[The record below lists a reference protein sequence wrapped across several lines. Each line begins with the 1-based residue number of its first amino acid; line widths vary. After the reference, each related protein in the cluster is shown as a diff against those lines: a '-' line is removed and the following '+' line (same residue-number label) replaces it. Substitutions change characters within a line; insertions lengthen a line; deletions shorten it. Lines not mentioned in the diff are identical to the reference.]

1 MLCPTAGVMGHV
13 NRMPSPPCLKHPRGF
28 LVALR
33 VNPSHHELLTLHFLL
48 IHSPTLDS
56 LTPDSL
62 TFLKYNPLKVLLP
75 PQLLEVLMDS
85 PITNKTKPNIFMY
98 QIILGKPW
106 STQNG

>member
-1 MLCPTAGVMGHV
+1 MMT
-13 NRMPSPPCLKHPRGF
+13 SSPCLKHPHGF

-33 VNPSHHELLTLHFLL
+33 VNLSHREPFLALHFLL

-75 PQLLEVLMDS
+75 PQLLEVPMD
-85 PITNKTKPNIFMY
+85 PPLTGPNIFMH
-98 QIILGKPW
+98 QSMLGRPW
-106 STQNG
+106 STQNS